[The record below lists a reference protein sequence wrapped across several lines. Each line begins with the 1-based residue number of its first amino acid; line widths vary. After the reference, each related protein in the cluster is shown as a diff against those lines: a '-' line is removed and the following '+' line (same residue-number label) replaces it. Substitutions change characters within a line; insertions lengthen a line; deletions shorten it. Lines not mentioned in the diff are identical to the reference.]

1 MITFLIGGSS
11 VFFAEETNHM
21 HLISRL
27 SFFKIWCAQSYAN
40 SKYSAEKQI
49 HKLCRSVEP
58 RMFCSCPGCV
68 APPPFG
74 IPRPRGKPEKPAV
87 MSDEPIELAQIG
99 DLDKHMTKS

>member
-1 MITFLIGGSS
+1 
-11 VFFAEETNHM
+11 M

-40 SKYSAEKQI
+40 SKYSTDEQI
-49 HKLCRSVEP
+49 HKLFRPVEP

-74 IPRPRGKPEKPAV
+74 IPRSRGKPVPAV